1 MGCEEVQGP
10 GGCFAAADADEQP
23 CPCSA
28 RCAVVPEPHYAP
40 DSKHL
45 LVLVSG
51 RDSAVTCSFRSG
63 KKKRESGLCNSI
75 IIDVFELRHDTSC
88 IKVLCWLF
96 AFLQLIGCLHCLPI
110 ALALHRCFLIR
121 TACALTA
128 AWSEG
133 NEDFAHTH
141 GTCNL
146 VEKKKSYTVME

>member
-1 MGCEEVQGP
+1 MHGAPWTRGAR
-10 GGCFAAADADEQP
+10 AALRTGQQASLGD
-23 CPCSA
+23 
-28 RCAVVPEPHYAP
+28 
-40 DSKHL
+40 
-45 LVLVSG
+45 LVLVSAC
-51 RDSAVTCSFRSG
+51 DSAVTCSFRSG

-146 VEKKKSYTVME
+146 VEKKNLTPLWNRFDNYCSQSNIR

>member
-1 MGCEEVQGP
+1 MFRGGGRAAVHHCTVRRGP
-10 GGCFAAADADEQP
+10 
-23 CPCSA
+23 
-28 RCAVVPEPHYAP
+28 VVPVPHSAP
-40 DSKHL
+40 DNKHL
-45 LVLVSG
+45 LVTWSWF
-51 RDSAVTCSFRSG
+51 RRVTLRSRAAFG
-63 KKKRESGLCNSI
+63 QGKKRESGLCNSI

-128 AWSEG
+128 AWPEG